1 MAQIINPE
9 NKYWYDKSDR
19 NWSTARDAVASD
31 FINAGNGT
39 NERVMLVDNGGGGAN
54 YFFARTYLIFDIRT
68 VTTPVNNAK
77 LYVRANTS
85 VNEFSPTIYAA
96 YGGNKPIGTT
106 SDYSLYLDNLSK
118 TGDSLSTI
126 PILSRGEWY
135 SGLLDINIYPIDPL
149 NILYVIG
156 LVTEPDFTND
166 IGNIEGGIS
175 GISAYL
181 SINEVTGYPNTVMGV
196 AGANIS
202 TVSGVPSANIANIMG
217 V

>member
-9 NKYWYDKSDR
+9 NKYWHYKVDKD
-19 NWSTARDAVASD
+19 WSTARDAVASD
-31 FINAGNGT
+31 SIIAGNET
-39 NERVMLVDNGGGGAN
+39 NERVGLYSG
-54 YFFARTYLIFDIRT
+54 YEIHRTYLIFDITT

-85 VNEFSPTIYAA
+85 VNKPSPTIYAA
-96 YGGNKPIGTT
+96 YGGNNPKGIT

-118 TGDSLSTI
+118 TGDPLSTI

-135 SGLLDINIYPIDPL
+135 SGLLDINVYPIDPADS
-149 NILYVIG
+149 LYVIG
-156 LVTEPDFTND
+156 LVTEPDFTNAVD
-166 IGNIEGGIS
+166 GTENGIV

-181 SINEVTGYPNTVMGV
+181 SINETAGYPNAVMGT

-202 TVSGVPSANIANIMG
+202 TVSGIPSANISKVMG

>member
-9 NKYWYDKSDR
+9 NKYWYTKSDR
-19 NWSTARDAVASD
+19 NWSTARDAAESD
-31 FINAGNGT
+31 SITAGDGT
-39 NERVMLVDNGGGGAN
+39 DERVMLVDVGGGN
-54 YFFARTYLIFDIRT
+54 YFFSRTYLIFDITT

-85 VNEFSPTIYAA
+85 VKFSPTIYAA
-96 YGGNKPIGTT
+96 YGGNKPIGIT
-106 SDYSLYLDNLSK
+106 SNYSLYLDNLSK
-118 TGDSLSTI
+118 TGDPLSTI

-135 SGLLDINIYPIDPL
+135 SGLLDINVYPIDPVDS
-149 NILYVIG
+149 LYVIG
-156 LVTEPDFTND
+156 LVTEPDFTNAVD
-166 IGNIEGGIS
+166 GTENGIV

-181 SINEVTGYPNTVMGV
+181 SINETAGYPNAVMGV